1 MRACRRRRRNGPE
14 REEGKAAAKVSKL
27 GLLVKGP
34 AGESTRAA
42 SRGFDLITPHSM
54 TLARSAG
61 TTEGSIIP
69 QNARLNG
76 EFEKKPVLADLP
88 QKDLAS
94 IFLLKFPVEGVKWAF
109 FDPPS
114 FRVRFTWSILRIMLA
129 PALLRIQKSSPGKA
143 VILHVKMACC

>member
-1 MRACRRRRRNGPE
+1 M
-14 REEGKAAAKVSKL
+14 EGKAAAKVSKL

-69 QNARLNG
+69 QNARLYG

-94 IFLLKFPVEGVKWAF
+94 IFLLKFLVEGVKWAF